1 MRNYLI
7 NELGDISN
15 SPELQGKANQILSSF
30 FAKQGWNQ
38 DVSDQFRADVLNA
51 MGVETGFYENKFKDA
66 LDNAVNTSF
75 PWIGD
80 KIRNN
85 QELTDAEKVQ
95 VSNMMKDAAAQVK
108 KIILCIRRL
117 KANAC
122 SRQIRG
128 CHSSR
133 IQER

>member
-1 MRNYLI
+1 
-7 NELGDISN
+7 
-15 SPELQGKANQILSSF
+15 
-30 FAKQGWNQ
+30 
-38 DVSDQFRADVLNA
+38 

-95 VSNMMKDAAAQVK
+95 VSNMMKDAAARVQK
-108 KIILCIRRL
+108 DYPFASDALKRMLAADRFRL
-117 KANAC
+117 
-122 SRQIRG
+122 SFISYSGTMTRISL
-128 CHSSR
+128 SSSKES
-133 IQER
+133 QG